1 MIRVSGGEAAPAILE
16 GSAEACMTAEKTD
29 VDWSCQPQ
37 FSRVIDK
44 NPAHSVHSK
53 AFAIRRGTT
62 ERLAAPDWLTVF

>member
-1 MIRVSGGEAAPAILE
+1 
-16 GSAEACMTAEKTD
+16 MTAEKTD